1 MNKVTTVK
9 PEKIMNH
16 PYDHVELGFEDLLK
30 MSYKEI
36 VDITVNCSHTENIE
50 KANMILKVLRN
61 SFFAGYNKG
70 VKGNGKG
77 TSKKAGK

>member
-1 MNKVTTVK
+1 MHKTTVK

-16 PYDHVELGFEDLLK
+16 PYDHVELGFEDLLT

-36 VDITVNCSHTENIE
+36 VDITVNCSHAENIE
-50 KANMILKVLRN
+50 KANVVLKVLRN

-70 VKGNGKG
+70 VKEKSK
-77 TSKKAGK
+77 TKKAGK

>member
-1 MNKVTTVK
+1 MNKTTVK
-9 PEKIMNH
+9 AEKIMNH
-16 PYDHVELGFEDLLK
+16 PYDHVELGFDDLLK

-50 KANMILKVLRN
+50 KAHLVLKVLRN

-70 VKGNGKG
+70 VKEKGKG
-77 TSKKAGK
+77 KTKKAGK